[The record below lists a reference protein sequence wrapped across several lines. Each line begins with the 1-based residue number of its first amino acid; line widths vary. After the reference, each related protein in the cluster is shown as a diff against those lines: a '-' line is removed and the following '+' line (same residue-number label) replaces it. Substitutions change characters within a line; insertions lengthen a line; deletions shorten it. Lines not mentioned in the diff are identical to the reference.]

1 MATSVSRRKLAGYC
15 TGQIIAGETE
25 AAMKQLAAY
34 LIETGREREAD
45 LIVRDIEGILADR
58 GVVLATVTT
67 AYPLSGALR
76 SALTD
81 LLQGKTVHMREIV
94 DESVLGGVRIE
105 LPGKLYDATVKC
117 KLESLKELSL
127 T

>member
-1 MATSVSRRKLAGYC
+1 MAASVSRRKLAEYC
-15 TGQIIAGETE
+15 TGQIIAGEIKM
-25 AAMKQLAAY
+25 AMKQLAAY

-45 LIVRDIEGILADR
+45 LIIRDIEGMLADR
-58 GVVLATVTT
+58 GTILATVTT
-67 AYPLSGALR
+67 AHPLSAALR
-76 SALTD
+76 STLAD
-81 LLQGKTVHMREIV
+81 LLKGKTVHMREIV

-105 LPGKLYDATVKC
+105 LPGKLYDATVKR

>member
-1 MATSVSRRKLAGYC
+1 MAASVSRRKLAEYC
-15 TGQIIAGETE
+15 TGQIIAGDIAT
-25 AAMKQLAAY
+25 AIQQLAAY

-45 LIVRDIEGILADR
+45 LIVRDIEGILAER

-67 AYPLSGALR
+67 AHPLSAALR
-76 SALTD
+76 SALAE
-81 LLQGKTVHMREIV
+81 LLQGKTVHMHEIV

-105 LPGKLYDATVKC
+105 LPGKLYDATVKR